1 MVALITKHTDYCHEV
16 CWHLSMFK
24 FIQNISVSY
33 FSAFLKVGGF
43 DQMVEKYPD
52 SMSNFTRYSNTS
64 CGRPGDDYMHLFRD
78 PVSGDLPW
86 PGIIGVT
93 INSIWYWCSDQVC
106 FLAFILILIILVDL
120 LSNQLHAKLYF

>member
-1 MVALITKHTDYCHEV
+1 
-16 CWHLSMFK
+16 
-24 FIQNISVSY
+24 
-33 FSAFLKVGGF
+33 
-43 DQMVEKYPD
+43 MVEKYPD

-106 FLAFILILIILVDL
+106 SWAFILILIILVDL
-120 LSNQLHAKLYF
+120 LLNQLHAKLYFNKHSQLSLSSSSHNQAPMLFFFFHLCHAQLN

>member
-1 MVALITKHTDYCHEV
+1 
-16 CWHLSMFK
+16 
-24 FIQNISVSY
+24 
-33 FSAFLKVGGF
+33 
-43 DQMVEKYPD
+43 MVEKYPD

-106 FLAFILILIILVDL
+106 FSAFILILTILVDL
-120 LSNQLHAKLYF
+120 LLNQLHVKLYFNIHSQLSLAGSPHNLASRFFFHAQLN